1 MWHISDYS
9 NSWLNENFSLTF
21 RSVAHSFQMKKK
33 ISFHSSNL
41 SPEKLKEKMTNR
53 TRISFKPAYRVEN
66 YAIVGD

>member
-1 MWHISDYS
+1 
-9 NSWLNENFSLTF
+9 
-21 RSVAHSFQMKKK
+21 MKKK
-33 ISFHSSNL
+33 VSFHSSNL

>member
-1 MWHISDYS
+1 
-9 NSWLNENFSLTF
+9 
-21 RSVAHSFQMKKK
+21 MKKK

-53 TRISFKPAYRVEN
+53 TRISFKPAHRVEN